1 MARVTTA
8 RRRSLAIDL
17 GGLPLSTPVMIA
29 SGCAGTGSELPALVD
44 VRRIGAAVTRTIT
57 VEPRQGSAP
66 PRIVETASG
75 IVWSTGLQNPG
86 VDAFLATELPAWA
99 NGPPT
104 IVSIGG
110 GSLEEYVR
118 LTGALQGR
126 PGVAGIEVHLSGPDE
141 EMQRPVLGAHV
152 DRVTEIV
159 GAVARMSMVPVFAKI
174 PGGVDVVPLAV
185 AAARAGATCL
195 TLTAAPPALAI
206 DGASTRTALGGPTAW
221 LAGPAIKPLTLRSV
235 ADVARALPRM
245 PLVASG
251 GVRTS
256 SDALEALLAG
266 ASAVQVGTATLLD
279 PIAPVTITQGL
290 ASEMQRR
297 GLSSLS
303 QLRGAVALSPVA
315 ASNGG
320 AT

>member
-1 MARVTTA
+1 MTA
-8 RRRSLAIDL
+8 SIRRSLSVDL
-17 GGLPLSTPVMIA
+17 GGLPIATPVMIA
-29 SGCAGTGSELPALVD
+29 AGCAGTGKELGGLVET
-44 VRRIGAAVTRTIT
+44 RRVGAVVTRTIT

-66 PRIVETASG
+66 PRIVETPSG

-86 VDAFLATELPAWA
+86 VDAFLMTELPAWTK
-99 NGPPT
+99 GPPV

-126 PGVAGIEVHLSGPDE
+126 AGIAGIEVHLSGPDE

-159 GAVARMSMVPVFAKI
+159 GAVARMSLVPVLAKI
-174 PGGVDVVPLAV
+174 PGGVDVVPLAI

-195 TLTAAPPALAI
+195 TLTDSPPALAI
-206 DGASTRTALGGPTAW
+206 DLAATRPALGGPTGW
-221 LAGPAIKPLTLRSV
+221 LAGPAVKPLTLRAV

-245 PLVASG
+245 PIVASG

-256 SDALEALLAG
+256 TDAVEALLAG
-266 ASAVQVGTATLLD
+266 ASAVQIGTATLLD
-279 PIAPVTITQGL
+279 PVAPVTIAHGIAAEL
-290 ASEMQRR
+290 QRR
-297 GLSSLS
+297 GLPSPSH
-303 QLRGAVALSPVA
+303 LRGAVAPIPVI
-315 ASNGG
+315 ASEG
-320 AT
+320 THT